1 MGVIKSGI
9 LGGFSGKV
17 GAVVGTSWKGI
28 DVMKKLPAKVANPQT
43 TPQTNQRNRFK
54 GVVEFAS
61 AINSSVIKPLWDRFA
76 QRKSGNNAF
85 VQRNID
91 NFNTSG
97 VLSAPSTL
105 EISNGKMTA
114 TPITVAVAD
123 ISLQQVVIDWSS
135 VLTDNFQNA
144 TDIAYAVAYNATTGE
159 IKAQTSL
166 NDRSTESTNVAMDI
180 TTGDVVHSW
189 LAFRRADGTVV
200 SDTAYLLATV
210 IA

>member
-43 TPQTNQRNRFK
+43 TPQTNQRNKFK

-61 AINSSVIKPLWDRFA
+61 AINSAIIKPLWDRFA

-85 VQRNID
+85 VQANID

-105 EISNGKMTA
+105 EISKGKMTA
-114 TPITVAVAD
+114 TPILTAVAD
-123 ISLQQVVIDWSS
+123 ISSDTVNITWSDT
-135 VLTDNFQNA
+135 LTDNFQAA
-144 TDIAYAVAYNATTGE
+144 TDRAYFVAYNITTGE
-159 IKAQTSL
+159 IGQIGGAEARNESGSQLTLGVNTS
-166 NDRSTESTNVAMDI
+166 
-180 TTGDVVHSW
+180 DVIHCW
-189 LAFRRADGTVV
+189 LAFRRVDGTVV
-200 SDTAYLLATV
+200 SDTSYLIATV
-210 IA
+210 QA